1 MGIMDLFKKKTSGN
15 VAKDRLKLVLV
26 SDRANCSSEMMEM
39 MKNDIIEVISR
50 YMDIDA
56 EALDVKIT
64 ETESD
69 SNNGTV
75 PALVANIPIRDMKHR
90 RAEIEITEYIR
101 KCPAGSYLPGVF
113 TTGVYMIR
121 TMFRSESRR
130 RTSALAPGARVPM
143 VCSNPIL
150 FAGL

>member
-1 MGIMDLFKKKTSGN
+1 MGIMDLFKKKSSGN

-39 MKNDIIEVISR
+39 MKRDIIEVISR

-69 SNNGTV
+69 SNNGMG

-90 RAEIEITEYIR
+90 PDPR
-101 KCPAGSYLPGVF
+101 
-113 TTGVYMIR
+113 
-121 TMFRSESRR
+121 
-130 RTSALAPGARVPM
+130 
-143 VCSNPIL
+143 
-150 FAGL
+150 